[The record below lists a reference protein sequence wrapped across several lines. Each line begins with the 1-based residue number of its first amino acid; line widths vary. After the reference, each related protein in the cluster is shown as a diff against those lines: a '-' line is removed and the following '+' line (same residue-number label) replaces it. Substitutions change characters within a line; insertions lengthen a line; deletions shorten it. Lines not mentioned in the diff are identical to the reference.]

1 MNNEITVKVKCELNE
16 LYKIL
21 EEKGFKIVDKFS
33 LNDTYLVPETLKIE
47 EMSTRE
53 ILSHAVIIRNIV
65 QEMPQ
70 GIKNKI
76 TFKKKEFDNEGNILN
91 QMATSCEIKDIQEA
105 KKLFKAIGYK
115 EIMNIKENDLVYGKD
130 GFDLAIKDIQNGE
143 KLIEIETVEENKE
156 LNTIEKLKEK
166 IASIQIPI
174 YTDNYFVKKAEIELN
189 KILGRELW

>member
-189 KILGRELW
+189 KILGREL